1 MSRAVHIDARA
12 QEIAA
17 ALRTAPN
24 NSPLPRRTT
33 HRSRA
38 VTAAFAATTRAAV
51 GIIVELNRQITDL
64 EAELATHFEAHPDA
78 DIYLS
83 LPVTSI
89 AASVATSFAT
99 LPCAE
104 FRTGLRL
111 REAVRADLP
120 TRQNP
125 RRPVP
130 LLLLGTE
137 RHRGCPFLV
146 SPPARAPVDEQ
157 RVVSSTAVCHRHRSA
172 RRYGAI
178 TGLTS
183 M

>member
-1 MSRAVHIDARA
+1 MLRRSRRRCA
-12 QEIAA
+12 
-17 ALRTAPN
+17 
-24 NSPLPRRTT
+24 PRRTT

-38 VTAAFAATTRAAV
+38 EQLTAPAPVTAAFAATTRAAV

-120 TRQNP
+120 TRRIPGGQ
-125 RRPVP
+125 
-130 LLLLGTE
+130 
-137 RHRGCPFLV
+137 CPFC
-146 SPPARAPVDEQ
+146 
-157 RVVSSTAVCHRHRSA
+157 SSVLNAIGGVRSWCHPRPEPQ
-172 RRYGAI
+172 
-178 TGLTS
+178 LTS
-183 M
+183 NGSSRPLRCATATDRPGATVRSPG